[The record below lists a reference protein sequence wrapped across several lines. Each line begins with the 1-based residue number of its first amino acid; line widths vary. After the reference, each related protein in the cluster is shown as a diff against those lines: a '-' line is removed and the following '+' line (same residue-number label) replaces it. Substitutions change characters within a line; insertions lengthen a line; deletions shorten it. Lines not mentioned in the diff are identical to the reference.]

1 MEKEK
6 IKNFTDLNAWK
17 EGHKLVLMVYK
28 MTKKFPREELFGI
41 TNQMRRCA
49 VSVTSNI
56 VEGFSRFSFKE
67 KTQFYY
73 ISLGFTT
80 ELQNQLYIVR
90 DVDYIKEEIFKE
102 IFDQTEKV
110 QKLLSGLIKSSK
122 SIQNTRY

>member
-56 VEGFSRFSFKE
+56 AEGFSRFSFKE

-73 ISLGFTT
+73 ISLGSTT

-122 SIQNTRY
+122 IIQNTRY

>member
-6 IKNFTDLNAWK
+6 IKNFTDLKAWK

-56 VEGFSRFSFKE
+56 AEGFSRFSFKE

-73 ISLGFTT
+73 ISLGSTT

-122 SIQNTRY
+122 IIQNTRY